1 MWNFREYQSATGK
14 RPVSEW
20 YGALSA
26 KNRARAD
33 RFLHIARKLDRLEP
47 PHFKKFRALWEAR
60 WWGENRVPHRI
71 FCYVPSDRQLTL
83 LCGCIHKDARYK
95 PTAAYNTAVQR
106 RNEIENEEA
115 STHAFDL

>member
-1 MWNFREYQSATGK
+1 MWDLREYQSATGK
-14 RPVSEW
+14 CPVSEW
-20 YGALSA
+20 YGALSEQ
-26 KNRARAD
+26 NRAKAD
-33 RFLHIARKLDRLEP
+33 RFLGIARKLDRLEP

-60 WWGENRVPHRI
+60 WRGENRVPHRI

-95 PTAAYNTAVQR
+95 PTAAYNTAVQCR
-106 RNEIENEEA
+106 HEIENEEA